1 MDEKRKDTPE
11 DVTRLGSY
19 IKSTLAGESYQAF
32 LPPPLPPTPPLNLV
46 PLQKLLVRAGQAI
59 GRLDGV
65 ADVMPDSNLLLYYY
79 VRKEAVLSSQ
89 IEGTQSSLSDL
100 LLYESNEAPSVP
112 MDDVIEVS
120 SYVAA
125 LEHGLKRLKE
135 GFPLS
140 LRLIREMHKILLSH
154 GRGSNKQPG
163 EFRTSQ
169 NWIGGTRP
177 GNARFVPPPPEKLMD
192 CLDAFE
198 KYLHIEE
205 RPYSSLIDAGL
216 LHVQFETIHPFLDGN
231 GRIGRLLITFFL
243 IVMGDLKQPLLYL
256 SLFFKNNREEYY
268 ERLGAVRQTGDWEG
282 WLEFFLTG
290 VAETSDQV
298 VETSQAISAL
308 FATDL
313 VKIETLKR
321 AGISAR
327 QVHDI
332 LRRKAFVSAIDAAK
346 TLEMTV
352 PTARTA
358 LNNLKKIGI
367 VRDISGKGK
376 ERLYIY
382 TGLLDILEKG
392 TFPISY

>member
-1 MDEKRKDTPE
+1 MDEKRKDTQE
-11 DVTRLGSY
+11 NTRLGSY
-19 IKSTLAGESYQAF
+19 IKSALAGESYQAF
-32 LPPPLPPTPPLNLV
+32 LPPALPPVPPLNLV

-65 ADVMPDSNLLLYYY
+65 SDVMPDGNLLLYYY

-112 MDDVIEVS
+112 MDDVVEVS

-125 LEHGLKRLKE
+125 LEHGLKRLRE

-140 LRLIREMHKILLSH
+140 LRLIREMHKILLAK

-177 GNARFVPPPPEKLMD
+177 GNARFVPPPPERLMG
-192 CLDAFE
+192 CLDQLE
-198 KYLHIEE
+198 KYLHVEE
-205 RPYSSLIDAGL
+205 RPYASLIDAGL
-216 LHVQFETIHPFLDGN
+216 IHVQFETIHPFLDGN

-268 ERLGAVRQTGDWEG
+268 QRLNAVRQTGDWEG

-290 VAETSDQV
+290 VSETADQV
-298 VETSQAISAL
+298 VETSNIISML
-308 FATDL
+308 FVSDL
-313 VKIETLKR
+313 VKIKRLKR
-321 AGISAR
+321 AGINA
-327 QVHDI
+327 QKVHNL
-332 LRRKAFVSAIDAAK
+332 LRAKAIISAIDAAK
-346 TLEMTV
+346 SLDLTV

-358 LNNLKKIGI
+358 LNNLKELGI
-367 VRDISGKGK
+367 VHDVSGKGK

-382 TGLLDILEKG
+382 TALVDVLEKG
-392 TFPISY
+392 TAPIAY

>member
-1 MDEKRKDTPE
+1 MDEKRKDTQE
-11 DVTRLGSY
+11 STRLGSY
-19 IKSTLAGESYQAF
+19 LKSTLAGETYQAF
-32 LPPPLPPTPPLNLV
+32 LPPALPPVPPLDLV

-65 ADVMPDSNLLLYYY
+65 ADVIPDSNLLLYYY

-112 MDDVIEVS
+112 MDDVVEVS

-125 LEHGLKRLKE
+125 LEHGLKRLSE

-140 LRLIREMHKILLSH
+140 LRLIREMHKILLAK

-177 GNARFVPPPPEKLMD
+177 GNARFVPPPPERLME
-192 CLDAFE
+192 CLDQFE
-198 KYLHIEE
+198 KYLHTEE
-205 RPYSSLIDAGL
+205 RPYASLIDAGL
-216 LHVQFETIHPFLDGN
+216 IHVQFETIHPFLDGN

-268 ERLGAVRQTGDWEG
+268 QRLNAVRQAGDWEG

-290 VAETSDQV
+290 VAETADQV
-298 VETSQAISAL
+298 VETSQAISTL
-308 FATDL
+308 FTDDL
-313 VKIETLKR
+313 VKIESLKR

-327 QVHDI
+327 QVHDL
-332 LRRKAFVSAIDAAK
+332 LRGKAIISAIAAAK
-346 TLEMTV
+346 ALDMTV

-358 LNNLKKIGI
+358 LNNLKELGI
-367 VRDISGKGK
+367 VHDISGKGK

-382 TGLLDILEKG
+382 TGLVDLLEKG
-392 TFPISY
+392 TEPIAY